1 MIKKYYGYEFNTFTF
16 RSFDWIYK
24 MFYKNGKKRIHSNL
38 GSFLT
43 PLALAIWISDDGCW
57 VQSGVRISCN
67 SFTLKEVELLIEII
81 NQNFGLKSNIQKIST
96 PNQYS
101 IYIQNKSI
109 PLLKKIVSPYI
120 HSSML
125 YKLGL

>member
-1 MIKKYYGYEFNTFTF
+1 
-16 RSFDWIYK
+16 

-43 PLALAIWISDDGCW
+43 PLALAVWISDDGCW
-57 VQSGVRISCN
+57 VKSGIRISCN